1 MNDDLDNQNKNTTN
15 LSNERDKRTIF
26 RVRKNKDNPYVQIN
40 KTCLNDPSLS
50 LKAKGLLSY
59 LLSKP
64 DDWVVHRSEV
74 LKHCTDGKDSLQ
86 TAIHELKNS
95 GYLKIVPEK
104 DKKGIIIGW
113 ATNVFESPQTILT
126 LVPITPESDSPIL
139 DESSIKKFP
148 ESHNFPV
155 SNPESGNPDSGF
167 SRSGESAL
175 TNNKNNLKLKN
186 KNNTHDEIKLSNQRN
201 QNLLLA
207 DPVVVLFEKLNGLS
221 ISKKLFINWVEKYG
235 IKYVDEKI
243 ELMKFSKPKN
253 PEAYLNKA
261 ISLDWKFS
269 EGSQPKKDEIKTD
282 EIVRYPSH
290 EENVV
295 WYKKLSDDEKSKCLE
310 NALFKHYIFAN
321 HLEIQNTSVLN
332 KGFTNHNL
340 FKMLMKIIGR
350 AS

>member
-1 MNDDLDNQNKNTTN
+1 MIDDLESQNKAAIN

-26 RVRKNKDNPYVQIN
+26 RVSKNKDNPYVQIN

-86 TAIHELKNS
+86 TAINELKNS

-104 DKKGIIIGW
+104 DNKGIIIGW
-113 ATNVFESPQTILT
+113 ATNVFEVPQTILT
-126 LVPITPESDSPIL
+126 LVQLNPESDFPIV
-139 DESSIKKFP
+139 DKNSIQAFP
-148 ESHNFPV
+148 ESHDFPV
-155 SNPESGNPDSGF
+155 SNPETGNPDSGF
-167 SRSGESAL
+167 PRSGKSAP
-175 TNNKNNLKLKN
+175 TNNKNNLKLKDN
-186 KNNTHDEIKLSNQRN
+186 NNTQDKIKLSSEQLPS
-201 QNLLLA
+201 LLLA

-221 ISKKLFINWVEKYG
+221 ISKKLFISWVEKYG
-235 IKYVDEKI
+235 IKYVEEKI
-243 ELMKFSKPKN
+243 KLMKFSKANN

-261 ISLDWKFS
+261 IILDWKS
-269 EGSQPKKDEIKTD
+269 SQGSKLKKDAIKT
-282 EIVRYPSH
+282 EAAFAYPSH

-295 WYKKLSDDEKSKCLE
+295 WYKKLSDDEKRKCLKK
-310 NALFKHYIFAN
+310 ALFKHYIFAN
-321 HLEIQNTSVLN
+321 HLEIQNISVLN

-340 FKMLMKIIGR
+340 FKMLMRIIGR

>member
-1 MNDDLDNQNKNTTN
+1 MNDDLNSQNKNTTN

-26 RVRKNKDNPYVQIN
+26 RVSKNKDNPYVQIN

-86 TAIHELKNS
+86 TAINELKNS

-126 LVPITPESDSPIL
+126 LVPMNPEPENPIL
-139 DESSIKKFP
+139 DENSIQKFLESNNFP
-148 ESHNFPV
+148 E

-167 SRSGESAL
+167 PRSGKSAP

-186 KNNTHDEIKLSNQRN
+186 KNNTHDEIKLSNKHKSN
-201 QNLLLA
+201 FLLA
-207 DPVVVLFEKLNGLS
+207 DPVVVLFEKLNRLS

-243 ELMKFSKPKN
+243 ELMKLSKAKN

-269 EGSQPKKDEIKTD
+269 EGSRVKKEEVKTD
-282 EIVRYPSH
+282 YIVIYPTH
-290 EENVV
+290 KENVN
-295 WYKKLSDDEKSKCLE
+295 WYKELSDDQKSKCLE

-321 HLEIQNTSVLN
+321 HLEVQNTSVLN
-332 KGFTNHNL
+332 EDFTNHNL

-350 AS
+350 AA